1 MNITTD
7 MNPKRDLYNEVT
19 ETMLKTGARPWVRPW
34 SMTPGLNIPA
44 NAVTGRPYS
53 GVNALLLWG
62 ARREGWPQPRFLTF
76 NQAREAGGHVRGG
89 EHGQHIVFVK
99 DIVRRSSSEE
109 SENEP
114 HRFRMLKSFTVFNIA
129 QCDGLPER
137 LTAPP
142 KPPNPDQRDAL
153 IDEFIIATGAT
164 VHETGGDYAYYAGG
178 NSDFIMMPAFTA
190 FRGRAHYAATLFHE
204 LIHWTKHPSRLDR
217 KLGPRFG
224 LRSEAAE
231 ELVAELGAAF
241 LCAEF
246 SIDPVIPHAA
256 YLQDYLALLEDDS
269 KAIFTAAAR
278 AQAAVDFLRQQVL
291 ADRNVVAAEA
301 AE

>member
-1 MNITTD
+1 M
-7 MNPKRDLYNEVT
+7 RDLYSEIT
-19 ETMLKTGARPWVRPW
+19 ETILTELKTGARPWIRPW

-62 ARREGWPQPRFLTF
+62 ARREDWPQPRFLTF
-76 NQAREAGGHVRGG
+76 NQAREAGGHVRAG
-89 EHGQHIVFVK
+89 EHGYRIVFVK
-99 DIVRRSSSEE
+99 DIVRRSEE
-109 SENEP
+109 SEDEQ

-142 KPPNPDQRDAL
+142 KLPNPDQRDAL

-164 VHETGGDYAYYAGG
+164 VHETGGDHAYYASG
-178 NSDFIMMPAFTA
+178 NSDYIAMPAFTS
-190 FRGRAHYAATLFHE
+190 FRGRAHYAAVLFHE

-217 KLGPRFG
+217 KLGARFG
-224 LRSEAAE
+224 ARSQAAE

-256 YLQDYLALLEDDS
+256 YLQNYLELLEDDP

-278 AQAAVDFLRQQVL
+278 AQAAVDFLRQQILTERAVITT
-291 ADRNVVAAEA
+291 EA